1 MYKYSIRTGLIF
13 GFMSGSLMLS
23 AFLLGF
29 PTRGNPFITYTNL
42 TFIFLHSY
50 LAIYFTKKAK
60 GGEIYFKEAILKSFN
75 SSLFYVFI
83 FSIFTMLYYF
93 YLNPNFAEKYLVDI
107 EISLKNSGLSQAEF
121 QRQMKEWRED
131 FLPMSQLI
139 RFVLGMLTI
148 NLILAAVN
156 SVILC
161 KKD

>member
-1 MYKYSIRTGLIF
+1 
-13 GFMSGSLMLS
+13 
-23 AFLLGF
+23 
-29 PTRGNPFITYTNL
+29 
-42 TFIFLHSY
+42 
-50 LAIYFTKKAK
+50 
-60 GGEIYFKEAILKSFN
+60 
-75 SSLFYVFI
+75 
-83 FSIFTMLYYF
+83 MLYYF